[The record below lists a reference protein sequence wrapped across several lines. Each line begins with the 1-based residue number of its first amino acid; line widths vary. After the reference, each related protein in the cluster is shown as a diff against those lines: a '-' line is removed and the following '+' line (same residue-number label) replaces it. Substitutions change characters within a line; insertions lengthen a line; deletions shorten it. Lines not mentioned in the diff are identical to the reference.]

1 MTWFINFVESDS
13 IAVTDRG
20 FSYGD
25 GLFETL
31 LLKDGKILTPHFHQ
45 ERLLRGCQRLAIP
58 YSSHQLQYAF
68 DFAEQRAPS
77 QSLACVKLIISRGSG
92 GRGYMPP
99 VEPNLT
105 TVIGILPAPD
115 YKPLALKGVN
125 IAVSD
130 VKSSMNSSLSGLK
143 HLNRLENVLAKQN
156 LAQLNL
162 NAEDIFEAVLLDDNG
177 YIVECIQS
185 NIFWFK
191 NETLFTPILNKSGV
205 QGTLRAS
212 IFSLASYQINVGS
225 FTLAEL
231 LDADEV
237 FICNSLMSIVPVCS
251 IKTSTETVFFEKC
264 KNIKRLQ
271 TLLIHN

>member
-58 YSSHQLQYAF
+58 YSLHQLQCAF

-251 IKTSTETVFFEKC
+251 IKASTETVFFEKC